1 MPRAWVHPMKHI
13 VRIVHTD
20 GSSVFLP
27 VAWQRPRPG
36 LEVTTYFMEQEFM
49 SQEVFTGKPAR
60 AKMAGRRARFENKFA
75 AKEKT
80 ETTKTERTKT
90 ETTP

>member
-1 MPRAWVHPMKHI
+1 MVRSWVHPMKHL

-36 LEVTTYFMEQEFM
+36 LEVTTYFMDQDFM

-60 AKMAGRRARFENKFA
+60 AKKEGRRAQFENKFA
-75 AKEKT
+75 SKEKPKSEPKS
-80 ETTKTERTKT
+80 ETTEP
-90 ETTP
+90 TP